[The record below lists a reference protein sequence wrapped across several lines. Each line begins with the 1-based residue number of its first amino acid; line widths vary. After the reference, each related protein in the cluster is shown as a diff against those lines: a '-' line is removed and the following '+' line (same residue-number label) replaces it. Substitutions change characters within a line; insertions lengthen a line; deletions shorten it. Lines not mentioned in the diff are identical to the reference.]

1 MLGSKTTG
9 LMLITAFII
18 LVFVIVPIILMGDA
32 GTPTEIID
40 WAVSNSGTAEIVIM
54 LNMIANI
61 LLIIFTVGFISWA
74 HSIDNSNAA
83 ITIGKYSAVLALA
96 LLWIGDVS
104 HMAAL
109 QTATD
114 NTDYSDGLLRLAPNL
129 IVLSHTLTWIG
140 MLTILGS
147 FFIVGATAYLK
158 KVGTP
163 VLNGLLAIV
172 GIVGCVGGFIPTDM
186 DWIFWVGGFLIGFIL
201 MGIIGVQKVMRS

>member
-18 LVFVIVPIILMGDA
+18 LVFVIVPIVLMGDA

-83 ITIGKYSAVLALA
+83 ITIGKYGAVLALA

-114 NTDYSDGLLRLAPNL
+114 LSL
-129 IVLSHTLTWIG
+129 IHISE
-140 MLTILGS
+140 
-147 FFIVGATAYLK
+147 
-158 KVGTP
+158 
-163 VLNGLLAIV
+163 
-172 GIVGCVGGFIPTDM
+172 PT
-186 DWIFWVGGFLIGFIL
+186 
-201 MGIIGVQKVMRS
+201 RPY